1 MNLAQSKTKN
11 IKSFLATRVFFIIL
25 ILVILPLII
34 YLAILYRAEYKE
46 QKQDLL
52 ISMNILKD
60 QISKNI
66 EDNLKFK
73 NEILDFAINEINRNG
88 QNVNKCFSKI
98 TTEFNLQDL
107 YYLDFSQNYLFLM
120 NSTKQN
126 LIGKNL
132 NSLKNILNQ
141 KNFLFSTELL
151 SCKDCIYFS
160 KTFYKNNYPK
170 GAFVLS
176 FFKSELLSDLP
187 KDKFFKNI
195 DLKIL
200 DSNKNIVLS
209 NEIFQSNGST
219 NAQNQ
224 KVKMDQLQVQKDL
237 KNLNLKLILSLDQKY
252 LKIFH
257 QQNFVFKH
265 TFILSI
271 VFVILLILTWIVISF
286 ISKPVKTL
294 LLTMKEIKEG
304 NVNKRY
310 KKQKL
315 GFEINYIGSFFN
327 NTMDSLIAKQKEIER
342 EKIEKQRYIQELEI
356 AEDIQI
362 SLLPQKPLD
371 IKDVDISFG
380 NLFAKEVGG
389 DFYDFFLKD
398 GKIFFVIADIATKG
412 ILACLYALNLR
423 STIRSYASTFDN
435 LDEIILKTNNL
446 FFKDAKEKSMFATAF
461 FGIYDIKSKNLKY
474 SNQGHMS
481 AILRK
486 EDSTITELTTKGIA
500 LGVEEMEKVYI
511 NEITLQKNDLLFLYT
526 DGITEAIDKNNKFFG
541 KENLVNL
548 IKDTKDLNASEIIER
563 LFKKLEDYSRDAEQ
577 FDDMTALLFKII

>member
-11 IKSFLATRVFFIIL
+11 IKSFFAYRIFFIIL
-25 ILVILPLII
+25 ILVVLPLII
-34 YLAILYRAEYKE
+34 YLSILYRSEYKE
-46 QKQDLL
+46 QKQDFL
-52 ISMNILKD
+52 ITMDMLST

-88 QNVNKCFSKI
+88 LNINKCFEKI
-98 TTEFNLQDL
+98 TMQFNLQDL
-107 YYLDFSQNYLFLM
+107 LYFDFSQNNLFIM

-132 NSLKNILNQ
+132 NNLKNILNQ
-141 KNFLFSTELL
+141 KNSLFATNLL
-151 SCKDCIYFS
+151 SCKNCIYFS
-160 KTFYKNNYPK
+160 KTIYQNNLPK
-170 GAFVLS
+170 GAYVLS
-176 FFKSELLSDLP
+176 FFKDELISDLP
-187 KDKFFKNI
+187 QDKYFKNI

-200 DSNKNIVLS
+200 DNSKNIVLS
-209 NEIFQSNGST
+209 NVDLASNEST
-219 NAQNQ
+219 N
-224 KVKMDQLQVQKDL
+224 QLTAKKDL
-237 KNLNLKLILSLDQKY
+237 KKLNLELVLSLDQKY
-252 LKIFH
+252 LKTFH

-265 TFILSI
+265 IFILSI
-271 VFVILLILTWIVISF
+271 VFVILLILTWIIISF
-286 ISKPVKTL
+286 ISKPIKKL
-294 LLTMKEIKEG
+294 LLTMKHVKEG
-304 NVNKRY
+304 DLNKRY
-310 KKQKL
+310 KKQKF

-327 NTMDSLIAKQKEIER
+327 NTMDSLIAKQKEV
-342 EKIEKQRYIQELEI
+342 EKEKMEKQRYVQELEI

-371 IKDVDISFG
+371 IKDVEISFG

-423 STIRSYASTFDN
+423 STIRSYATTIDN
-435 LDEIILKTNNL
+435 LDEIIIKTNNL
-446 FFKDAKEKSMFATAF
+446 FYKDAKEKSMFATAF
-461 FGIYDIKSKNLKY
+461 FGIYDLKSKNLKY

-486 EDSTITELTTKGIA
+486 EDSTITELTTKGMA
-500 LGVEEMEKVYI
+500 LGVEETEKVSI

-526 DGITEAIDKNNKFFG
+526 DGIIEAIDKNNKFFG

-548 IKDTKDLNASEIIER
+548 IKDTKDLKASQIVEN
-563 LFKKLEDYSRDAEQ
+563 LFAKLEEFSKDADQ
-577 FDDMTALLFKII
+577 FDDMTALAFKIK

>member
-11 IKSFLATRVFFIIL
+11 IKSFFAYRIFFIIL
-25 ILVILPLII
+25 ILVVLPLII
-34 YLAILYRAEYKE
+34 YLSILYRSEYKE
-46 QKQDLL
+46 QKQDFL
-52 ISMNILKD
+52 ITMDMLST

-73 NEILDFAINEINRNG
+73 NDILDFAINEINRNG
-88 QNVNKCFSKI
+88 LNINKCFEKI
-98 TTEFNLQDL
+98 TMQFNLQDL
-107 YYLDFSQNYLFLM
+107 LYFDFSQNNLFIM

-132 NSLKNILNQ
+132 NNLKNILNQ
-141 KNFLFSTELL
+141 KNSLFATNLL
-151 SCKDCIYFS
+151 SCKNCIYFS
-160 KTFYKNNYPK
+160 KTIYQNNYPK
-170 GAFVLS
+170 GAYVLS
-176 FFKSELLSDLP
+176 FFKDEIISDLP
-187 KDKFFKNI
+187 QDKYFKNI

-200 DSNKNIVLS
+200 DSSNNIVLS
-209 NEIFQSNGST
+209 NVDLASNEST
-219 NAQNQ
+219 N
-224 KVKMDQLQVQKDL
+224 QLTAKKDL
-237 KNLNLKLILSLDQKY
+237 KKLNLELVLSLDQKY
-252 LKIFH
+252 LKTFH

-265 TFILSI
+265 IFILSI
-271 VFVILLILTWIVISF
+271 VFVILLILTWIIISF
-286 ISKPVKTL
+286 ISKPIKKL
-294 LLTMKEIKEG
+294 LLTMKHVKEG
-304 NVNKRY
+304 DLNKRY
-310 KKQKL
+310 KKQKF

-327 NTMDSLIAKQKEIER
+327 NTMDSLIAKQKEV
-342 EKIEKQRYIQELEI
+342 EKEKMEKQRYVQELEI

-371 IKDVDISFG
+371 IKDVEISFG

-423 STIRSYASTFDN
+423 STIRSYATTIDN
-435 LDEIILKTNNL
+435 LDEIIIKTNNL
-446 FFKDAKEKSMFATAF
+446 FYKDAKEKSMFATAF
-461 FGIYDIKSKNLKY
+461 FGIYDLKSKNLKY

-486 EDSTITELTTKGIA
+486 EDSTITELTTKGMA
-500 LGVEEMEKVYI
+500 LGVEETEKVSI

-526 DGITEAIDKNNKFFG
+526 DGIIEAIDKNNKFFG

-548 IKDTKDLNASEIIER
+548 IKDTKDLKASQIVEN
-563 LFKKLEDYSRDAEQ
+563 LFAKLEEFSKDADQ
-577 FDDMTALLFKII
+577 FDDMTALAFKIK